1 MEQCRPPGPD
11 RPYMANAQ
19 SMYGHTTDAHMGSLG
34 MRVPP
39 LFGVGMV
46 QWIPL
51 GHVDWTVGYRLNTV
65 SGCRTDCRTVGTVS
79 LHKSQV
85 LGKKGCTSL
94 EKLRYPKRF
103 QKLNLG
109 PQPGMARERDGS
121 GWLGM
126 ARDGL
131 GGSRMLEGGLGW
143 LGMAREARDTWESAG
158 TTETHFPW
166 RGAVSFKVPNAHVR
180 WLYTSH

>member
-1 MEQCRPPGPD
+1 MISDGARCRVLGRIRD
-11 RPYMANAQ
+11 
-19 SMYGHTTDAHMGSLG
+19 GSGWLG
-34 MRVPP
+34 M
-39 LFGVGMV
+39 
-46 QWIPL
+46 
-51 GHVDWTVGYRLNTV
+51 
-65 SGCRTDCRTVGTVS
+65 
-79 LHKSQV
+79 
-85 LGKKGCTSL
+85 
-94 EKLRYPKRF
+94 
-103 QKLNLG
+103 
-109 PQPGMARERDGS
+109 ARDGS